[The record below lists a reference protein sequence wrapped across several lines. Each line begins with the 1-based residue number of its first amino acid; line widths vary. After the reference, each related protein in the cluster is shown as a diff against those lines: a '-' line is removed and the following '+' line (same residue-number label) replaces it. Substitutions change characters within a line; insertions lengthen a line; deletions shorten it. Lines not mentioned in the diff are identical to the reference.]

1 MSTDDES
8 LLGAFLDGELETEQ
22 RLAVESSLS
31 RDPHLAAMARGL
43 ASVRDLVAGLSRPTS
58 PDVSLEVMRR
68 VHRVSRGRRP
78 WMLGRHAR
86 RWGVAAFAASALLA
100 IVSWPLWHP
109 GPHGAVQAPTPG
121 GPVRH
126 GPSMAVNTGQRVIT
140 PSIAASGHRPLS
152 FPDDV
157 FESEQTA
164 GSLGVANSR
173 HATKIDDQERV
184 RKLLDDPHLRRVFL
198 VTDVIGQPTEH
209 QVASLVERTTH
220 RDYFKFTLSQGIVV
234 DPHHPGRA
242 TVFAVVLDENEL
254 VPFRDRLKNA
264 FSNRLQEQDVDP
276 AVAMQLAD
284 IGQVVALPANPIG
297 DLIIPRSD
305 LALRAPGLG
314 DPKPAEP
321 PPLAADDAGNEPTAE
336 QERSSP
342 ATVIGRAPVTG
353 QDAGNTVGNRVVSG
367 DKRTGDP
374 AQAPAGDDRHLAAAK
389 SPDLRHPPVL
399 SPAQEPADRS
409 EAASA
414 KRPLVVLVWIASTPA
429 G

>member
-8 LLGAFLDGELETEQ
+8 LLGAYLDGELEPVQ

-31 RDPHLAAMARGL
+31 RYPRLATIAQGL
-43 ASVRDLVAGLSRPTS
+43 AGVRDLVAGLSRPTS

-78 WMLGRHAR
+78 WMLGRRAR
-86 RWGVAAFAASALLA
+86 RWGVAALAASALLA
-100 IVSWPLWHP
+100 LVFWPLWHS
-109 GPHGAVQAPTPG
+109 GRHGAVRVPPPGEPVHRAPP
-121 GPVRH
+121 
-126 GPSMAVNTGQRVIT
+126 MALNPAQRVDT
-140 PSIAASGHRPLS
+140 PSVANIVDQPLS

-157 FESEQTA
+157 FKSEQTA
-164 GSLGVANSR
+164 GSLGLANSR

-220 RDYFKFTLSQGIVV
+220 RDYFKFTLSQGIVI

-242 TVFAVVLDENEL
+242 TVFAVVLDESEL
-254 VPFRDRLKNA
+254 VPFRERLKNA

-297 DLIIPRSD
+297 DLIIPRFD

-321 PPLAADDAGNEPTAE
+321 PPLAADDAGDEPTAE

-342 ATVIGRAPVTG
+342 ATVIGRTPVTG
-353 QDAGNTVGNRVVSG
+353 QDAGNTVENRMVSG

-374 AQAPAGDDRHLAAAK
+374 AQAPAGDDHHLAAGN
-389 SPDLRHPPVL
+389 SPNLRHPPVL
-399 SPAQEPADRS
+399 SPAQKPAARP
-409 EAASA
+409 EAATA
-414 KRPLVVLVWIASTPA
+414 KRPLVVLVWIAATPA